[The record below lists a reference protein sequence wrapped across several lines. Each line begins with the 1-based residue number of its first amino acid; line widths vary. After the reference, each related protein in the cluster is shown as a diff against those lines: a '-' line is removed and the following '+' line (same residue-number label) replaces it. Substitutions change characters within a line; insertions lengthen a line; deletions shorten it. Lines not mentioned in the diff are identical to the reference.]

1 MDAVPHLVSWV
12 PPEIA
17 LNLFVGNGKSEK
29 KDRAAANP

>member
-1 MDAVPHLVSWV
+1 MDAVPHLISWM

-17 LNLFVGNGKSEK
+17 LHLFVGNGESYK